1 MFIIHHNFTP
11 ANLASHFIHCG
22 HTPLH
27 TVPHRTHIGSLLQ
40 NNYYLRITYYSVV
53 DVLLSHTHTHTADS
67 SSSFTES
74 YSQDLPPRSATPDSL
89 PQIPQATVTI
99 KPSIPLSGEDMPD
112 LDELPQAN
120 NVVLSDLYALTTK
133 VHYCALDIPSSQD
146 LSRKQTTFV
155 DGVGGG
161 GGGEGAEETLCT

>member
-1 MFIIHHNFTP
+1 
-11 ANLASHFIHCG
+11 
-22 HTPLH
+22 
-27 TVPHRTHIGSLLQ
+27 
-40 NNYYLRITYYSVV
+40 
-53 DVLLSHTHTHTADS
+53 
-67 SSSFTES
+67 
-74 YSQDLPPRSATPDSL
+74 
-89 PQIPQATVTI
+89 
-99 KPSIPLSGEDMPD
+99 MPD

-161 GGGEGAEETLCT
+161 GGGGGGWGWRRHYALDNLDDLTH